1 MSHLKRLSRRALS
14 ASAIHLVLA
23 LAAVPHAFAQ
33 RAQENAVSAANDAFG
48 TRVGNE
54 SVGLYDPYNARG
66 FSPVQAGNVRIE
78 GLYFDQQAPPNN
90 RVGSGSAVRV
100 GISAQ
105 SYSFPAP
112 TGVADLFL
120 RLPGDELVV
129 STVATFGQYTSR
141 AIEVDVQIPASETLS
156 IGLGAGIIR
165 YENDNAAKG
174 VEWTL
179 GAVARWRPSENV
191 EVSGF
196 GGLLESC
203 NGPQQPGVFTAGAYL
218 PPRYPRHKFFGQTW
232 AKNSCRD
239 STAGVLG
246 RFALPDDWT
255 VRAGMFRSQ
264 SLQHHNHGDLLLEIQ
279 PDGSGRHFIYR
290 QPRQNFVSY
299 SGEVRVT
306 KIITAGRLRHTFD
319 ATVRGRDVQRDFGGA
334 DVHDLG
340 TGYVGVRAP
349 IPEPVFAFGPLTDD
363 HTRQATTGIAYD
375 GLLANV
381 GAVGFGLQ
389 KTFYK
394 RSVLQPGLPEG
405 KSDAGPL
412 LYNASLN
419 FFATKDLAFYAS
431 YTRGLEESGSAP
443 FNAANRGEAMPVNL
457 TKQVDAGLRYALT
470 PRVTF
475 IAGVFQVEKPYY
487 SINAANV
494 YAALGAVRHR
504 GVEVSLTGQVLEGL
518 TVVGGMVLLQPRVS
532 GDAVDRGL
540 TGRVSVGPKPRNV
553 LLSLQYQPES
563 WQGFGINGQLSHN
576 SDQFAHTDNLLKV
589 DAFTQLN
596 LGARYN
602 FKALGN
608 PASFRVQL
616 QNVTNAFGWGAS
628 SSGNFFPRSPRRF
641 IATLAAD
648 F

>member
-1 MSHLKRLSRRALS
+1 MAPIATDIR
-14 ASAIHLVLA
+14 
-23 LAAVPHAFAQ
+23 
-33 RAQENAVSAANDAFG
+33 G
-48 TRVGNE
+48 G
-54 SVGLYDPYNARG
+54 GLRYGA
-66 FSPVQAGNVRIE
+66 
-78 GLYFDQQAPPNN
+78 
-90 RVGSGSAVRV
+90 GSGSAVRV

-120 RLPGDELVV
+120 RLPGDELLV
-129 STVATFGQYTSR
+129 STVATYGQYTSKN
-141 AIEVDVQIPASETLS
+141 IEVDAQIPVSDTLS
-156 IGLGAGIIR
+156 IGVGAGVIR
-165 YENDNAAKG
+165 YENDNAVKG
-174 VEWTL
+174 LEWSL
-179 GAVARWRPSENV
+179 GALARWRPSKNI

-196 GGLLESC
+196 GGLLGSC
-203 NGPQQPGVFTAGAYL
+203 NGAQQPGVYTAGAYL
-218 PPRYPRHKFFGQTW
+218 PTRFPRHQFFGQTW

-239 STAGVLG
+239 STGGVLG
-246 RFALPDDWT
+246 RFALADDWT
-255 VRAGMFRSQ
+255 IRAGAFRSQ
-264 SLQHHNHGDLLLEIQ
+264 SLQHHNHGDLLLNVQ
-279 PDGSGRHFIYR
+279 PDGSAEHYIYR

-306 KIITAGRLRHTFD
+306 KVITAGRLRHTLD
-319 ATVRGRDVQRDFGGA
+319 AMVRGRDVQRDFGGT

-340 TGYVGVRAP
+340 TGYVGVRTP
-349 IPEPVFAFGPLTDD
+349 IPEPVFTFGPLTDD
-363 HTRQATTGIAYD
+363 HTRQVTTGVAYD
-375 GLLANV
+375 GLLAGV
-381 GAVGFGLQ
+381 GAAGFGLQ

-394 RSVLQPGLPEG
+394 RNVLQPGLPEG
-405 KSDAGPL
+405 KSNSQPL
-412 LYNASLN
+412 LYNAN
-419 FFATKDLAFYAS
+419 VNVFATKDMAFYAS
-431 YTRGLEESGSAP
+431 FTRGLEESGSAP
-443 FNAANRGEAMPVNL
+443 GNAVNRGEAMPVNL
-457 TKQVDAGLRYALT
+457 TKQIDAGMRYAIT

-494 YAALGAVRHR
+494 YGALGSVRHR
-504 GVEVSLTGQVLEGL
+504 GVEVSLTGQPLDGL
-518 TVVGGMVLLQPRVS
+518 TVVAGMVLLQPRVS

-602 FKALGN
+602 FDAFKN
-608 PASFRVQL
+608 PASFRVQV
-616 QNVTNAFGWGAS
+616 QNVTNAFGWGAN
-628 SSGNFFPRSPRRF
+628 SSGNFFPKSPRRF